1 MNYYNNTRH
10 LRNYMI
16 INNIK
21 YYNSR
26 KFFCP
31 IGKSACTYNFTV
43 EFTPM
48 LVIPDYL
55 VIDELIDGLSSE
67 LTIEDALNGVF
78 NIFLNEVNPLEL
90 KVTCMC
96 DDARHSKVEVTK
108 ELRHG

>member
-1 MNYYNNTRH
+1 MDYLKDTRH
-10 LRNYMI
+10 LRNDMM

-26 KFFCP
+26 EFFCP
-31 IGKSACTYNFTV
+31 IGKSTCTYNFTV
-43 EFTPM
+43 EFTPR

-55 VIDELIDGLSSE
+55 VMDELILDINKE
-67 LTIEDALNGVF
+67 LTIEDALNEVYH
-78 NIFLNEVNPLEL
+78 IFLYEINPLEL

-96 DDARHSKVEVTK
+96 EDARHSKVEVTK

>member
-1 MNYYNNTRH
+1 MNYFKNSKH
-10 LRNYMI
+10 LRNDMM

-26 KFFCP
+26 EFFCP
-31 IGKSACTYNFTV
+31 IGKSTCTYNFTV
-43 EFTPM
+43 EFTPR

-55 VIDELIDGLSSE
+55 VMDDLISKLSSE
-67 LTIEDALNGVF
+67 LTIEDALNEVF
-78 NIFLNEVNPLEL
+78 HIFLQEIHPSKL

-108 ELRHG
+108 EL